1 MSQAK
6 ITDDPEPL
14 ITIRYSKYL
23 EMEKFSNAPINKKKT
38 RKKPLTKKPKTKQ
51 DTKKRRPTAKISN
64 TKAKQYKSRE
74 FVSSDENDTDSVTE
88 SKKKEENMAKKFK
101 VVSGST
107 PGGSSITF
115 EVDASNPFFNEPT
128 TNQKNITSRQQ
139 QNIGDTTM
147 SSTGCVADI
156 VDFKSVASTTH
167 PSIFSLKIHRI
178 SRATT
183 GNEIEDIAD
192 IVHVGKQDVGTNT
205 EAADNQQVKGK
216 RKKKKNNPNI
226 GNNDVKRFHFD
237 QKIMDGNSFDKH
249 VRCFL
254 NKIPE
259 YHHGSHSVRER
270 YENITCYFLKCHLED
285 AIFRTQKDCN
295 RKFFTTH

>member
-6 ITDDPEPL
+6 ITGDPEAL

-23 EMEKFSNAPINKKKT
+23 EMKKFSNAAMNETRT
-38 RKKPLTKKPKTKQ
+38 RKKPLTMKPKTKQ
-51 DTKKRRPTAKISN
+51 DTKNTRPTAEISN
-64 TKAKQYKSRE
+64 TKAKQYKSCE

-88 SKKKEENMAKKFK
+88 KKKKENMAKKFK

-107 PGGSSITF
+107 PGRSSITF
-115 EVDASNPFFNEPT
+115 EVNASNPSFNEPT
-128 TNQKNITSRQQ
+128 TNQENITSRQQ

-147 SSTGCVADI
+147 SSAGCVADI
-156 VDFKSVASTTH
+156 VDSKSVASTTN
-167 PSIFSLKIHRI
+167 PSVLSLKIDRI
-178 SRATT
+178 SKATT
-183 GNEIEDIAD
+183 GNETEDIAD
-192 IVHVGKQDVGTNT
+192 IVRVGKQDVGTNT

-216 RKKKKNNPNI
+216 RKKKKNNPTI

-259 YHHGSHSVRER
+259 YHHGSYSVRER
-270 YENITCYFLKCHLED
+270 YENITCYLLKRHLED

>member
-1 MSQAK
+1 
-6 ITDDPEPL
+6 
-14 ITIRYSKYL
+14 
-23 EMEKFSNAPINKKKT
+23 MEKLSNALINKTTT
-38 RKKPLTKKPKTKQ
+38 RKKTLTMKPKKKQ
-51 DTKKRRPTAKISN
+51 DTKKTRPTAKISN

-88 SKKKEENMAKKFK
+88 EKKKENMAKKFK

-115 EVDASNPFFNEPT
+115 EVDASNPSFNELT
-128 TNQKNITSRQQ
+128 TNQENITSRQQ

-156 VDFKSVASTTH
+156 ADSKSVASTTN
-167 PSIFSLKIHRI
+167 PSVFSLKIPRI

-183 GNEIEDIAD
+183 GNGSEDIAD

-226 GNNDVKRFHFD
+226 GNNDAKRFHFD

-259 YHHGSHSVRER
+259 YHHGSDSVRER
-270 YENITCYFLKCHLED
+270 HENITCYLLKWHLED
-285 AIFRTQKDCN
+285 AIFRTQQDCN